1 MRKKLQ
7 GVMTA
12 WTLLVCAAICWSVL
26 SLYRAGFIRHAS
38 SGPVQPIFT
47 REETVARMRYL
58 LPMILLWL
66 IGAVFI
72 RKYNQKKRIS
82 VHPEKQRTPAASGWL
97 RLSLFLLAL
106 VFIVLGILNGGLRD
120 VLVKAIQICTEC
132 IGLG

>member
-7 GVMTA
+7 IVMTV

-26 SLYRAGFIRHAS
+26 SLYRAGYVRHAS

-47 REETVARMRYL
+47 WEDTAARMRYL
-58 LPMILLWL
+58 LPLIALWL
-66 IGAVFI
+66 LGAVII
-72 RKYNQKKRIS
+72 RKNDEKKRVS
-82 VHPEKQRTPAASGWL
+82 VHPEKQRTPAASCKL
-97 RLSLFLLAL
+97 RLSLFVLAL
-106 VFIVLGILNGGLRD
+106 AFIVLGILNGGLHD